1 MEDLSGT
8 KVLVTG
14 ASGFIGSHLVK
25 RLLKENADVHIIL
38 RKSSDLNR
46 LSEVENK
53 IMINYGNITDYN
65 FVRETINTLKPKK
78 IFHLAGYL
86 KRDTALESLKINI
99 KINFFGTLNILKSL
113 QGENIERFIFI
124 STSEGYIPG
133 KPPFR
138 EEQRRSPVSS
148 YSASKICAENLC
160 ELFSNTYKIP
170 VVILRPFQVYGSG
183 QGRGMIIPDMILSL
197 LNDIPIK
204 ITKGEQTRDFIHID
218 DVVESLILAAVKK
231 GAIGQTFNVCS
242 GVEYKVKDLA
252 LKISNLVGG
261 ELKPIIGGLPY
272 RKNEIWRY
280 FGDNTRIRKK
290 LGWKPV
296 VPIEEGLKKTVGWYR
311 ENKKS
316 FS

>member
-86 KRDTALESLKINI
+86 KRDTSLESLKINI

-138 EEQRRSPVSS
+138 EEQKRSPISP

-261 ELKPIIGGLPY
+261 KLKPTIGGLPY

-296 VPIEEGLKKTVGWYR
+296 VPIEEGLKRTVEWYR
-311 ENKKS
+311 KNK
-316 FS
+316 

>member
-46 LSEVENK
+46 RSEVENK